1 MTNCQLKMT
10 NELRNVTGE
19 EHVLPSAS
27 VID

>member
-1 MTNCQLKMT
+1 MTNCQFLMT